1 MLMPF
6 FSYVEKKSQDISTR
20 FDAMERL
27 MKAAKNVD
35 IERGERTVAQF
46 LSYLKAIDPKKR
58 TRRRRHGTNRTQEN
72 IVPGDPVVGGGVL
85 RGRNVGRGGRV
96 SRRGRGRGQVFRG
109 GLICAPNSNSVA
121 RGDGTTLQVGPAWV

>member
-1 MLMPF
+1 MPF

-20 FDAMERL
+20 FNATDRL

-35 IERGERTVAQF
+35 IERGERSVAQF
-46 LSYLKAIDPKKR
+46 LTYLKAIDPEKR
-58 TRRRRHGTNRTQEN
+58 TRRRTHGANRSQEN

>member
-1 MLMPF
+1 MPF
-6 FSYVEKKSQDISTR
+6 FSYVEKKSQDISTT
-20 FDAMERL
+20 FNPTDRL

-35 IERGERTVAQF
+35 IKRGEKMVAQF
-46 LSYLKAIDPKKR
+46 LSYLKVIDPKKR
-58 TRRRRHGTNRTQEN
+58 TRRRTHGANRSQEN

-109 GLICAPNSNSVA
+109 GLICAPNSNSVVL
-121 RGDGTTLQVGPAWV
+121 GDCTTLQVGPTWV